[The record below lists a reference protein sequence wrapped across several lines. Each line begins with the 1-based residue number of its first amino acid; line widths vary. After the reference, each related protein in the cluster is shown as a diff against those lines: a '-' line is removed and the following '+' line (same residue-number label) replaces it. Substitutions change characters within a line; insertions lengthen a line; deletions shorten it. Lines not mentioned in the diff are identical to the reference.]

1 MWSTITIFILHR
13 FFVGRHLLKFYVNQD
28 LRCFREHTAGLL
40 IFASKGYKEAEAAQ
54 EMLRMCPRVLK
65 MDLMLGSL
73 KHLELLLSNAFS
85 KNRGRFGAQIA
96 APSRPLLFPV
106 PLGLSAF

>member
-1 MWSTITIFILHR
+1 
-13 FFVGRHLLKFYVNQD
+13 
-28 LRCFREHTAGLL
+28 
-40 IFASKGYKEAEAAQ
+40 
-54 EMLRMCPRVLK
+54 MCPRVLK

-96 APSRPLLFPV
+96 AQSRPLLFPI